1 MSKQKIQHILV
12 PLDGSKNSQRGLE
25 TAIHL
30 AKEHEASLT
39 VIYVMHHLQKKTYL
53 KQKLE
58 EVPPSFVL
66 QAKRLASKNSV
77 PFHSRILAGDPGHAI
92 IEYVHTRDID
102 LIVMGARGLSAFKKI
117 FLGSVSSYVLNKSK
131 IAVMIIK

>member
-1 MSKQKIQHILV
+1 MSRQKIQHILV

-39 VIYVMHHLQKKTYL
+39 VIYVIHHLQKKTSL

-66 QAKRLASKNSV
+66 QAKKLASKNSV
-77 PFHSRILAGDPGHAI
+77 PFYSRILVGDPGHAI
-92 IEYVHTRDID
+92 MEYAHTRDID

-131 IAVMIIK
+131 IAVMLIK